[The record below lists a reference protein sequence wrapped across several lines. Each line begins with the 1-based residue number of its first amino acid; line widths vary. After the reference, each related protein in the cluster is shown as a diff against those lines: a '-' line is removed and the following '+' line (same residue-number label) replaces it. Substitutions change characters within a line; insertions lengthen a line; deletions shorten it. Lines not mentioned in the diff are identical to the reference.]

1 MPLEYFSWVIFY
13 MVVFFLSFSLLVYL
27 AVKAKKSPLLYSFL
41 FMHFIT
47 LLWILR
53 ATILFVIIS
62 YIKDENQ
69 LTSAFELLNWKFG
82 TAIGGLAGLS
92 WLIFSLN
99 YADWKHAGNKLAI
112 VLLSAPT
119 VFFILTAL
127 TNDVHRLFM
136 YKFVPG
142 IFFWFHAF
150 IGYLYSITGFIILI
164 RYSIRKMGY
173 ERTRTILLMA
183 AYFLAFTSSLINE
196 LLVEVLHSKP
206 ILGYA
211 DSSPIAFTVANA
223 LIALLIYKYRFLN
236 IKTIALNKIVNNL
249 KQSVV
254 IVDSFN
260 KIISLNRSFSEAFP
274 DGIQSKEDQRVLH
287 LNEHLKERIDP
298 NEEGQKILEA
308 INSNQCINFQGVLK
322 LAKPHRKYY
331 DVVIYPILDNER
343 ALGRIISFDDITR
356 VTEFMEEL
364 EEKNDALSLL
374 NDELIDK
381 NRQLRDYAAAA
392 EELAVMRERSRFSR
406 DVHDT
411 LGHTMTVLITQLQVV
426 DILSD
431 TEPDKAKLKIK
442 EIMEIAKNGLNELR
456 KSISGLMPGKSQN
469 INLEDALIKL
479 VADFEASG
487 MKIDL
492 SLNGDSNCLTSEYFE
507 VLFRLCQEALT
518 NALRHGK
525 AKHVDIVFNFLD
537 EKCRVFIKDD
547 GRGCKEVHKGFGIKG
562 MEERVSSLGGNIQ
575 YGSDGENGFNI
586 FVELP
591 TTGSKELLSRTGG

>member
-13 MVVFFLSFSLLVYL
+13 LIVLFLSLTMLIYL
-27 AVKAKKSPLLYSFL
+27 GVKAKKSPLLYSFL
-41 FMHFIT
+41 FLHFIT

-62 YIKDENQ
+62 YIKEENQ
-69 LTSAFELLNWKFG
+69 LTAAFELLNWKFG
-82 TAIGGLAGLS
+82 AAIGGLAGLS

-99 YADWKHAGNKLAI
+99 YTEWKHAGNRLSIA
-112 VLLSAPT
+112 LLSAPT

-127 TNDVHRLFM
+127 TNDYHHLFM
-136 YKFVPG
+136 HKFVPG
-142 IFFWFHAF
+142 PFFFAHAI
-150 IGYLYSITGFIILI
+150 IGYLYCISAFIILI
-164 RYSIRKMGY
+164 RYSIKRQGY

-183 AYFLAFTSSLINE
+183 AYFLAFTSSLINDF
-196 LLVEVLHSKP
+196 LLQVLHRKP

-211 DSSPIAFTVANA
+211 DSSPIAFTIAIIF
-223 LIALLIYKYRFLN
+223 IALLIYKYRFLN
-236 IKTIALNKIVNNL
+236 IKTVALNKIVNNL

-254 IVDSFN
+254 IVDNFNNIVSFN
-260 KIISLNRSFSEAFP
+260 QSFLEVFP
-274 DGIQSKEDQRVLH
+274 NGTRAKDGENIFQ
-287 LNEHLKERIDP
+287 LNEYLKEQIEQ
-298 NEEGQKILEA
+298 NEESQKILEA
-308 INSNQCINFQGVLK
+308 IGSNQCTSFHGVMK
-322 LAKPHRKYY
+322 LNKPYIKYF
-331 DVVIYPILDNER
+331 DTIIYPIRDHEK

-356 VTEFMEEL
+356 MKEFMEEL

-381 NRQLRDYAAAA
+381 NKQLRDYAATA
-392 EELAVMRERSRFSR
+392 EELAVMKERSRFSR

-426 DILSD
+426 DILCG
-431 TEPDKAKLKIK
+431 TEPDKAKDKIK
-442 EIMEIAKNGLNELR
+442 EIMDMAKNGLNELR
-456 KSISGLMPGKSQN
+456 KSISGLMPGKSQDS
-469 INLEDALIKL
+469 NLEDALLKL

-487 MKIDL
+487 MEIDL
-492 SLNGDSNCLTSEYFE
+492 SINGDSKCLTSEYFE

-525 AKHVDIVFNFLD
+525 AKHVDIVFIFLD
-537 EKCRVFIKDD
+537 GKCRVLIKDN
-547 GRGCKEVHKGFGIKG
+547 GLGCKEVHKGFGLKG

-591 TTGSKELLSRTGG
+591 TTGSKEL